1 MSLIPCPD
9 CGRDVSALAA
19 ACIHCGRPMQ
29 AGAAAG
35 VPAPFVAG
43 PECPLCAAPVVHPA
57 ARTGGRA
64 WCQGCGS
71 QLIYG
76 TDGALVRAVARGQVY
91 VPAPAAPVPVVVM
104 NERKSVGLAI
114 VLAFLFGPLGIAYV
128 SVGAALAAC
137 FITLFVAVVTMGL
150 GLFLAWPA
158 SMLWA
163 AYAAT
168 EHNRRQLYATRYV

>member
-9 CGRDVSALAA
+9 CGRDVSSLAA
-19 ACIHCGRPMQ
+19 ACIHCGRAMH
-29 AGAAAG
+29 AGAATGAQ
-35 VPAPFVAG
+35 APFVAG
-43 PECPLCAAPVVHPA
+43 PECPLCAAPVVHPS
-57 ARTGGRA
+57 ARTGGKA
-64 WCQGCGS
+64 WCERCGA

-76 TDGALVRAVARGQVY
+76 TDGALVRAVARGQAY
-91 VPAPAAPVPVVVM
+91 VPATATPVPVVVV

-114 VLAFLFGPLGIAYV
+114 VLAFLFGPLGIAYA
-128 SVGAALAAC
+128 SVGGAIAMCLL
-137 FITLFVAVVTMGL
+137 TLFLMVPTMGL

-168 EHNRRQLYATRYV
+168 EHNRRQLYAARYV